1 MGSSLRA
8 VALKLA
14 SANQQLLGERVWPRP
29 VWGSPKIASPL
40 LAAQARILP
49 PFSKFPKGLRGRW
62 GLIRQ
67 SWPGLSI
74 PGTFLPFLPSHRPSA
89 SPSAAPQTDQQL
101 RETRSQ
107 SVAPGCWRQNWVV
120 PGEAGCPPGCRAL
133 ALALAV
139 ARSRAE
145 RSGQSYFQEE
155 PGCLRKNVLLHCP
168 CLSPAP
174 PSPPK
179 FWDSWTHHRPPPC
192 LPQLPPILGS
202 HTLTLLQLKL
212 RARGGNRT

>member
-67 SWPGLSI
+67 SWPGPSI

-139 ARSRAE
+139 ARSGAGSPISRRNLDVRGRMCFSTGPA
-145 RSGQSYFQEE
+145 
-155 PGCLRKNVLLHCP
+155 CLQH
-168 CLSPAP
+168 
-174 PSPPK
+174 
-179 FWDSWTHHRPPPC
+179 PPPP
-192 LPQLPPILGS
+192 LNSGTPGHITAPHPAFLSSPQF
-202 HTLTLLQLKL
+202 
-212 RARGGNRT
+212 